1 MLGKALRLLDAA
13 VVFMSCGPE
22 ESESLV
28 QLREFKRLAFDLGPV
43 PLLEL
48 ASIERYIK
56 FHDGNRL

>member
-43 PLLEL
+43 PLPEL
-48 ASIERYIK
+48 ASIERYSIS
-56 FHDGNRL
+56 